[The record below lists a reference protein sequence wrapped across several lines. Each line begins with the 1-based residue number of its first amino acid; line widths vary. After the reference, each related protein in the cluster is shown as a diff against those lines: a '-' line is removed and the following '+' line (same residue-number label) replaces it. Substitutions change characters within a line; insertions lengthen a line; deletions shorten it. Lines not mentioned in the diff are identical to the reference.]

1 MPSYSSIPALR
12 SGIDAQLSFMTE
24 LAHRSYDA
32 MRRLSELNMHF
43 TQQILQD
50 SMDASHQ
57 LLSCSNP
64 FQLAATGVSASAPAV
79 RHARA
84 YQRQLFGLLTGTAA
98 DAVRTASGS
107 LHDGARGD
115 YLAARDAVRQ
125 AQAGEG
131 PDTSYHPEER
141 RPSPASHGGN
151 GALHS

>member
-12 SGIDAQLSFMTE
+12 SGIDAQFSVMTE
-24 LAHRSYDA
+24 FAHRSYDA
-32 MRRLSELNMHF
+32 LRRLGELNMHF

-50 SMDASHQ
+50 SIDASHQ
-57 LLSCSNP
+57 LLACSNP
-64 FQLAATGVSASAPAV
+64 FQLAAAGVSASEPAV
-79 RHARA
+79 RHVRA

-107 LHDGARGD
+107 IRDGARSD
-115 YLAARDAVRQ
+115 YLAAQDAVRQ
-125 AQAGEG
+125 AQASDA

-141 RPSPASHGGN
+141 SASPASHGGN